1 MTDFDMT
8 VTGHRHRKVYYMGGG
23 GGGGAGGGGKQAKSS
38 GFKPTKQ
45 NESAS
50 PLQKNSEF

>member
-8 VTGHRHRKVYYMGGG
+8 VTGHRHRKVYYM
-23 GGGGAGGGGKQAKSS
+23 GGKQAKSS